1 MPNILE
7 TPSPWNRYRR
17 YAFPVLWVLL
27 AVGLVLVSDVLSP
40 FIGAVLFAYLL
51 APLVRRITALR
62 IGRFHIPRW
71 MAVLLIYI
79 VLTLTITVYGVLAV
93 PRLTAEF
100 RNLVRESEDFIVSL
114 TPERI
119 KQLTLDA
126 KHFLDEYDIPIK
138 IVSPAIPIES
148 DEARPGFV
156 INLEDTIR
164 ENVTKVADTLR
175 ENFLH
180 YLKLGPAFAANAFRK
195 VFMAFLIL
203 MVTAF
208 LLVDPDRPLRFLRR
222 ILPVQFHSGFDEL
235 LKEIDARLAGVV
247 RGQVL
252 ICLINGLLTFIG
264 LYFVFGVKFAFMLS
278 TLAAVLS
285 LVPIF
290 GSILS
295 SLPIV
300 AVALTDGLSTGAG
313 TLLWII
319 GIHLLEANLLNPK
332 IMGETSRIHP
342 ALIVLVLLAGEHFY
356 GVVGALFSVPIL
368 SVLLACYGML
378 QHKASQWNDDYY
390 QASK

>member
-1 MPNILE
+1 MPDRLE
-7 TPSPWNRYRR
+7 TPSPWNRYRK
-17 YAFPVLWVLL
+17 YAFPVLWLL
-27 AVGLVLVSDVLSP
+27 LVAGLVLVSDVLAP
-40 FIGAVLFAYLL
+40 FIGAVLLAYLL
-51 APLVRRITALR
+51 APLVRRITAVR
-62 IGRFHIPRW
+62 IGRFHMPRW
-71 MAVLLIYI
+71 MAVLLIYT
-79 VLTLTITVYGVLAV
+79 VLILTVTVYGVLAV
-93 PRLTAEF
+93 PRLAAEF

-119 KQLTLDA
+119 TQLTIDA
-126 KHFLDEYDIPIK
+126 KQFLEEHDIPIK
-138 IVSPAIPIES
+138 IVSPAIPREN
-148 DEARPGFV
+148 DVEKPGLV
-156 INLEDTIR
+156 INLEETIR
-164 ENVTKVADTLR
+164 ENANKIADTLR

-195 VFMAFLIL
+195 VFMVFLIL

-208 LLVDPDRPLRFLRR
+208 LLVDPDRPLHFLRH

-235 LKEIDARLAGVV
+235 LKEIDTRLAGVV

-278 TLAAVLS
+278 TLAAFLS

-300 AVALTDGLSTGAG
+300 AVALTEGFSTGLGA
-313 TLLWII
+313 LLWII

-332 IMGETSRIHP
+332 IMGDAARIHP

-356 GVVGALFSVPIL
+356 GVLGALFAVPIL
-368 SVLLACYGML
+368 SVLLACYSVL
-378 QHKASQWNDDYY
+378 QHKASQWNDEYY
-390 QASK
+390 Q